1 MTTATRQVAEGVRA
15 QPWVEAYKRSNAEA
29 ARWAS
34 GSGRVRH
41 TVETQERVFR
51 MAEQVRHRP
60 GFPSGELVFTV
71 LQALDYLAKRDT
83 DAPQPSA
90 SPALAAATGIVAY
103 KTIFGQPVA
112 VGAQG
117 WPRDFEV
124 AEEEEAELVIYGLRA
139 GGFDPIVFDG
149 RDPAAYTWA
158 LFEIRERKAADRE
171 AARAYQRAC
180 PRPCALAI
188 VPTPPV
194 RWSQPSPKGSASV
207 LEPAGVGG

>member
-1 MTTATRQVAEGVRA
+1 MTTATRQVAEDVRA
-15 QPWVEAYKRSNAEA
+15 QPWVEAYKRSNPEA

-60 GFPSGELVFTV
+60 GSLAGEPVFIV
-71 LQALDYLAKRDT
+71 LHVLDDFAEGKT
-83 DAPQPSA
+83 DAPQPSG
-90 SPALAAATGIVAY
+90 SLVIAAAAGIVAY

-112 VGAQG
+112 VGEQG

-124 AEEEEAELVIYGLRA
+124 AEEGEAELVIYGLRA
-139 GGFDPIVFDG
+139 AGFDPIVFDG

-158 LFEIRERKAADRE
+158 LFEMRERKAADLE
-171 AARAYQRAC
+171 ATRASQRAC
-180 PRPCALAI
+180 PRSCALAI
-188 VPTPPV
+188 VPTPPI
-194 RWSQPSPKGSASV
+194 RWSQPSPKGTSV
-207 LEPAGVGG
+207 LEAAGVGG